1 MHLDEWPF
9 NRKKAK
15 PQNCLT
21 GENGHA
27 TTCNEQLMFVLSIE
41 RSSPLEKATH
51 LTVKTNSSHPNCNQ
65 NCTLQIGRLVRWAH
79 SVCCCEKTSEEKIS
93 DSDQE

>member
-1 MHLDEWPF
+1 MDGAFFGNFQVLVHLDEWPF

-21 GENGHA
+21 RRKDHA
-27 TTCNEQLMFVLSIE
+27 TTCDEHLIFVLAIE

-51 LTVKTNSSHPNCNQ
+51 LTVINKF
-65 NCTLQIGRLVRWAH
+65 
-79 SVCCCEKTSEEKIS
+79 
-93 DSDQE
+93 